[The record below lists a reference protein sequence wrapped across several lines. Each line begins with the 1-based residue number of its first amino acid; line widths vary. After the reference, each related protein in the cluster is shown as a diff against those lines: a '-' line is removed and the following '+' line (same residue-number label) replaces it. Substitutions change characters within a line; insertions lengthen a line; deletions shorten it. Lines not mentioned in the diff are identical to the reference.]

1 MVKQS
6 LKILNIMWEKGII
19 PDNVFYISS
28 FVVGLLKVSLTLI
41 WKGGWI
47 ILPSV
52 QKHFIKNNCATYDI
66 PNLPVSRYWTKF
78 RRGYFQFPDF
88 WSNSNKGKLSLDQKL
103 NLARGAQQRLK
114 KIDEDVLSSNCDV
127 IVIFSDLLPIW
138 SNSEAGFR
146 IHGL

>member
-1 MVKQS
+1 MR
-6 LKILNIMWEKGII
+6 ERGII

-28 FVVGLLKVSLTLI
+28 FVVGLLKVLLTLI
-41 WKGGWI
+41 WKGGCI
-47 ILPSV
+47 ILPSF

-66 PNLPVSRYWTKF
+66 PNLPVSRYWTKL
-78 RRGYFQFPDF
+78 RPGYFRFPDF

-103 NLARGAQQRLK
+103 NLARGARQRLK
-114 KIDEDVLSSNCDV
+114 KIDEDVILSNCDV

-138 SNSEAGFR
+138 SNPEAGFR

>member
-1 MVKQS
+1 MRKRDNYRQRFLHQLFCRRS
-6 LKILNIMWEKGII
+6 LKG
-19 PDNVFYISS
+19 
-28 FVVGLLKVSLTLI
+28 LI

-66 PNLPVSRYWTKF
+66 PNLPVSRYWTKL
-78 RRGYFQFPDF
+78 RRGYFRFPDF

-103 NLARGAQQRLK
+103 NLARGARQRLK
-114 KIDEDVLSSNCDV
+114 KIDEDVISSNCDV

-138 SNSEAGFR
+138 SNPEAGFR